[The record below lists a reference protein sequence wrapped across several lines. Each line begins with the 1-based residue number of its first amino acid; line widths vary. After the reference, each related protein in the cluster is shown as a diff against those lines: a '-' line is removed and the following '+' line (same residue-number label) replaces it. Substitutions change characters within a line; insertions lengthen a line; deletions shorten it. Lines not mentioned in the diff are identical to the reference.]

1 MHGFLP
7 TGQDSFFRK
16 KRKFISRLPII
27 VAILNTKSQIL
38 YLQNRVAYASDEQA
52 YKKLFYHFYKP
63 LCRFAYSLVKNTE
76 DVEEIVSDVLLK
88 LWLMEAKLGI
98 VEDLP
103 TYLYRAT
110 KNSCLNY
117 LQSANHK
124 KELVTDGLSDN
135 IPELFFE
142 TPSGERS
149 EVQLLLEKAVND
161 LPPKCQMVF
170 RLIKETG
177 MSHKQVMEILDISQ
191 NTIETQMRIAL
202 RKIREQLNAYIHE

>member
-98 VEDLP
+98 VEDLA
-103 TYLYRAT
+103 TYLYKAT

-117 LQSANHK
+117 LQSATHK
-124 KELVTDGLSDN
+124 KDLVTDGLSDN
-135 IPELFFE
+135 VPELFFE
-142 TPSGERS
+142 MPNAESS
-149 EVQLLLEKAVND
+149 EVQILLEKTVNN

>member
-1 MHGFLP
+1 MPHI
-7 TGQDSFFRK
+7 T
-16 KRKFISRLPII
+16 

-88 LWLMEAKLGI
+88 IWLMEAKLGI

-117 LQSANHK
+117 LQSAAHK
-124 KELVTDGLSDN
+124 KELITDGLSDN
-135 IPELFFE
+135 MPELFFE
-142 TPSGERS
+142 NPAGDFS
-149 EVQLLLEKAVND
+149 EVQLLLEKTVND

-170 RLIKETG
+170 KLIKENG
-177 MSHKQVMEILDISQ
+177 MSHKQVMDILDVSQ

-202 RKIREQLNAYIHE
+202 KKIREQLNAYIYK

>member
-1 MHGFLP
+1 MNEFYRQSRIAFLERR
-7 TGQDSFFRK
+7 GNLLVDCQ
-16 KRKFISRLPII
+16 II
-27 VAILNTKSQIL
+27 IAILNTKSQIL

-63 LCRFAYSLVKNTE
+63 LCRFAYSVVKNSE

-88 LWLMEAKLGI
+88 IWLMEERLGM
-98 VEDLP
+98 VEELP
-103 TYLYRAT
+103 TYLYKAT

-117 LQSANHK
+117 LQSAAHK

-135 IPELFFE
+135 MPELFFE
-142 TPSGERS
+142 NPSGERS

-177 MSHKQVMEILDISQ
+177 MSHRQVMEVLDISQ

-202 RKIREQLNAYIHE
+202 KKIREQLNAYIYK

>member
-1 MHGFLP
+1 MPHI
-7 TGQDSFFRK
+7 T
-16 KRKFISRLPII
+16 

-76 DVEEIVSDVLLK
+76 DVQEIVSDVLLK
-88 LWLMEAKLGI
+88 IWLMEAKLGI

-117 LQSANHK
+117 LQSVTHK
-124 KELVTDGLSDN
+124 NELITDGISDN
-135 IPELFFE
+135 MPELFFE
-142 TPSGERS
+142 NPSGELS
-149 EVQLLLEKAVND
+149 EVQLLLDKAVND

-170 RLIKETG
+170 RLIKESG
-177 MSHKQVMEILDISQ
+177 MSHKQVMDILDISQ

-202 RKIREQLNAYIHE
+202 KKIREQLNVYIYK

>member
-103 TYLYRAT
+103 TY
-110 KNSCLNY
+110 
-117 LQSANHK
+117 
-124 KELVTDGLSDN
+124 
-135 IPELFFE
+135 
-142 TPSGERS
+142 
-149 EVQLLLEKAVND
+149 
-161 LPPKCQMVF
+161 
-170 RLIKETG
+170 
-177 MSHKQVMEILDISQ
+177 
-191 NTIETQMRIAL
+191 
-202 RKIREQLNAYIHE
+202 

>member
-1 MHGFLP
+1 
-7 TGQDSFFRK
+7 
-16 KRKFISRLPII
+16 
-27 VAILNTKSQIL
+27 LNTKSQIL

-88 LWLMEAKLGI
+88 IWLMEAKLGI

-117 LQSANHK
+117 LQSVTHK
-124 KELVTDGLSDN
+124 NELITDGISDN
-135 IPELFFE
+135 MPELFFE
-142 TPSGERS
+142 NPSGELS
-149 EVQLLLEKAVND
+149 EVQLLLDKAVND

-177 MSHKQVMEILDISQ
+177 MSHKQVMDILDISQ

-202 RKIREQLNAYIHE
+202 KKIREQLNVYIYK